1 MDAVLK
7 ALAEERRRTILRLVW
22 SREMTASDIAA
33 HFDDVTR
40 PAISQHLGVLRE
52 ARLVVERRDGVRR
65 FYRADHD
72 EMANLRAFLD
82 EFWTSGLDRLRDA
95 AEAAERAKRAEPD
108 ERSVPPGPESR
119 GKTRAEEKQRKKRK
133 SGKKEGNDG

>member
-1 MDAVLK
+1 MLK

-52 ARLVVERRDGVRR
+52 ARLIVERRDGVRR
-65 FYRADHD
+65 LYRADHD
-72 EMANLRAFLD
+72 EMAKLRVFLD
-82 EFWTSGLDRLRDA
+82 EFWTSGLDRLRDV
-95 AEAAERAKRAEPD
+95 AEAAERAKRSAED
-108 ERSVPPGPESR
+108 GPKNGG
-119 GKTRAEEKQRKKRK
+119 GKTRVDDKARKKRK
-133 SGKKEGNDG
+133 KRKKGGQ

>member
-95 AEAAERAKRAEPD
+95 AEAAERAKRAGLA
-108 ERSVPPGPESR
+108 ERSVPPGPEKSR

-133 SGKKEGNDG
+133 KRKKGGQ

>member
-65 FYRADHD
+65 FYRADHA
-72 EMANLRAFLD
+72 EMAKLRTFLD
-82 EFWTSGLDRLRDA
+82 EFWTSGLDRLRDV
-95 AEAAERAKRAEPD
+95 AEAAERAKRSASLTS
-108 ERSVPPGPESR
+108 ERN
-119 GKTRAEEKQRKKRK
+119 GKTRAGEKQRKKRK
-133 SGKKEGNDG
+133 KRKKGGQ